1 MLTNVQKADDLFQ
14 ILVKKFSKDPKVW
27 ENYANFLHTTYSRP
41 DDARLLLPRALQIL
55 PAQTLPLTVKFAAME
70 FKSKNGSPERG
81 RTMFEGI
88 LSQFPKRLDIW
99 NQLIDLEVGQ
109 GDKEIIRAVFERVL
123 KVKGLKDKSAQALF
137 GRWSKWEEANG
148 DRKALTRVEAKKE
161 EWDNSEKVRRGK

>member
-1 MLTNVQKADDLFQ
+1 
-14 ILVKKFSKDPKVW
+14 
-27 ENYANFLHTTYSRP
+27 
-41 DDARLLLPRALQIL
+41 
-55 PAQTLPLTVKFAAME
+55 
-70 FKSKNGSPERG
+70 
-81 RTMFEGI
+81 MFEGI

-123 KVKGLKDKSAQALF
+123 KVKGVKDKSAQALF